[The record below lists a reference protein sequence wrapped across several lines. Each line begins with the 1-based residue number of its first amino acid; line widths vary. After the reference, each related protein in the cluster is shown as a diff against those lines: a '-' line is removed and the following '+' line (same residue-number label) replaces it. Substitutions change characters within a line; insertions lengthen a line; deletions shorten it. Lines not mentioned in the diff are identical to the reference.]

1 MEEALDI
8 LAVNILA
15 VKAEL
20 HIDDQVVMILSIVV
34 HLAEQVLDILAFVD
48 VVSALK

>member
-1 MEEALDI
+1 VEEALDI

-20 HIDDQVVMILSIVV
+20 HIAVQVVMIQSIVV
-34 HLAEQVLDILAFVD
+34 YLAEQVLDILAFVD
-48 VVSALK
+48 AVPALK

>member
-20 HIDDQVVMILSIVV
+20 HIADLVVMILSIVV
-34 HLAEQVLDILAFVD
+34 YLAEQVLDTLAFAD
-48 VVSALK
+48 VEPTL